1 MRICRVTTVPF
12 FLIHHLHDQIQA
24 AIGAGNEVFLVSSND
39 PDAAKLEALF
49 AAKFH
54 AIEIPRKISLYA
66 DLLAL
71 IQLYRFFR
79 RSNFDIVHSATPK
92 AGLLCAIA
100 GLWAGVPV
108 RLHTFT
114 GQPWANLRGVVRWVA
129 KLCDWLIVK
138 LNTRS
143 YTDSASQRA
152 FLVSEGIANEGKLV
166 VLGAG
171 SLAGV
176 DLQKFDS
183 ARFDKK
189 AIKDEL
195 SLPED
200 TKVIAF
206 VGRVTRDKG
215 VVELITAFE
224 QLRSSGMNVFLLLV
238 GPFEPERD
246 PLPESIVREL
256 LGNPHVRV
264 IGYAQNPEKYL
275 AVADLLCLPSYREGF
290 GNVVIEAAAMGV
302 PAVATRIVGL
312 CDSVADGVTGVL
324 VAPRDVA
331 ALAGALD
338 ALLTDD
344 GKRVKMA
351 NEARA
356 RAARLFDSKVVN
368 ALMLEEYKSLTEDR
382 LHGWLTRK

>member
-24 AIGAGNEVFLVSSND
+24 AISAGNEIFLVSSND
-39 PDAAKLEALF
+39 PDAAKLEVLF

-66 DLLAL
+66 DWLAL

-79 RSNFDIVHSATPK
+79 VSNFDIVHSATPK

-138 LNTRS
+138 LNTRC

-189 AIKDEL
+189 AMKDEL
-195 SLPED
+195 NLSEEA
-200 TKVIAF
+200 KVITF

-215 VVELITAFE
+215 VVELITAFK
-224 QLRSSGMNVFLLLV
+224 QLRSSGMNVYLLLV

-246 PLPESIVREL
+246 PLPEQVVQEL
-256 LGNPHVRV
+256 FNNPYVRV

-290 GNVVIEAAAMGV
+290 GNVVIEGAAMGV

-312 CDSVADGVTGVL
+312 CDSVEDGVTGIL
-324 VAPRDVA
+324 VAPRDAA
-331 ALAGALD
+331 ALARALD
-338 ALLTDD
+338 VLLTDGD
-344 GKRVKMA
+344 KRIKMA
-351 NEARA
+351 NEART
-356 RAARLFDSKVVN
+356 RAIRLFDSNVVN
-368 ALMLEEYKSLTEDR
+368 ALMLEEYKCLTENREHGR
-382 LHGWLTRK
+382 LTQK